1 MLLSNPQVDLYC
13 TLRAI
18 WLSFHLANEFVP
30 ISGKQHILKYACV
43 ILIGKNGNKKAR
55 ALSTEG
61 GTLGDGEDMWNPVV
75 SSHSAQEGESS
86 MP

>member
-1 MLLSNPQVDLYC
+1 MSGEYTAPLEALVLLTVRLENMEGRHF
-13 TLRAI
+13 T
-18 WLSFHLANEFVP
+18 
-30 ISGKQHILKYACV
+30 HILKYACV

-75 SSHSAQEGESS
+75 SSHSAQEGETS